1 MNVSVLQMP
10 EARPFPDWSAMR
22 AIPRG
27 EVIEHEIDSQQLN
40 FNGRKV
46 WVYIPPGYRKAV
58 DQEYPLLILQDG
70 QWSIGPL
77 QVPAIADALIKH
89 KRLEPIVIAMMQDGG
104 QEGRNREYISNDQ
117 HYLFLLMELLP
128 FIQTL
133 YRIDPLRLGVGGV
146 AVGAVAATHA
156 ALTNSTAFSR
166 LMMISIPLGKGPNE
180 EQLRRYAS
188 RFENVETLPKRI
200 FQSVGRYEA
209 PSRFLKPARE
219 LRTILD
225 KRAQRRE
232 TDYQYL
238 ELGSGHG
245 LVGFKGVLPEA
256 LSWLFPGDS
265 SI

>member
-1 MNVSVLQMP
+1 
-10 EARPFPDWSAMR
+10 
-22 AIPRG
+22 
-27 EVIEHEIDSQQLN
+27 
-40 FNGRKV
+40 
-46 WVYIPPGYRKAV
+46 
-58 DQEYPLLILQDG
+58 
-70 QWSIGPL
+70 
-77 QVPAIADALIKH
+77 
-89 KRLEPIVIAMMQDGG
+89 
-104 QEGRNREYISNDQ
+104 
-117 HYLFLLMELLP
+117 
-128 FIQTL
+128 
-133 YRIDPLRLGVGGV
+133 V
-146 AVGAVAATHA
+146 AVGAVAAAHA